1 MEFFSKG
8 GKQRYG
14 LIVDIGSGSVLV
26 GIVHSSKEGSHP
38 SIVWSYREQAPL
50 RKIDT
55 IHQGAKGVMAALVN
69 ACMKADSEGRA
80 ALNAYDAGARLS
92 TMQVAI
98 SAPWSY
104 TVTKSVNYKNEE
116 PFVITREMIEDL
128 LNSAQTTIDQE
139 LKEHETVSN
148 LGLQIITRNTMSLLT
163 NGYRVA
169 DPEGESAISLEL
181 AQATVV
187 AQQYLIDA
195 LLEMHDKL
203 FPTTKMQKMSFILML
218 HSTLRDFV
226 PKSDELCLVDV
237 TYEATEIGIVRDGIL
252 RYSTHIPFGMFSLAR
267 ELAEITNQP
276 LHESFAAVRSAN
288 IESITNGLTEE
299 KAKQVEEMLN
309 TYTNKV
315 SELFHETGD
324 TLSIPKRIALHIDH
338 GAEPFFAKLIKNAA
352 KRATHIE
359 HTLISVSE
367 EMVTKEYREELA
379 KHVGSMCEDT
389 ALAVNAAFFHK
400 DDPGLGFVYH

>member
-1 MEFFSKG
+1 MAFLSKD

-26 GIVHSSKEGSHP
+26 GIVHSRQNDPHP
-38 SIVWSYREQAPL
+38 SIVWSHREQAPL
-50 RKIDT
+50 RKLES
-55 IHQGAKGVMAALVN
+55 IHQSAKGVMAALVN
-69 ACMKADSEGRA
+69 ACMKADSEGRK
-80 ALNAYDAGARLS
+80 ALYEYDKAARLS
-92 TMQVAI
+92 VMQVAI

-104 TVTKSVNYKNEE
+104 TVTKAVSYKSDET
-116 PFVITREMIEDL
+116 FVVTRDMIEDL
-128 LNSAQTTIDQE
+128 LSSAQSTIDQE

-148 LGLQIITRNTMSLLT
+148 LGLKVITRNTMSLLT

-169 DPEGESAISLEL
+169 DPEGENAIALEL

-195 LLEMHDKL
+195 ILEMHDKL
-203 FPTTKMQKMSFILML
+203 FPTTKMQKMSFVLML
-218 HSTLRDFV
+218 HSTLREFL
-226 PKSDELCLVDV
+226 PKADELCLVDV
-237 TYEATEIGIVRDGIL
+237 TYEATEIGIVRDGVL
-252 RYSTHIPFGMFSLAR
+252 KYSTHIPYGIFSLAR
-267 ELAEITNQP
+267 ELAEVTNQP
-276 LHESFAAVRSAN
+276 LHESFGAIKTSN
-288 IESITNGLTEE
+288 IDSITNGISEE
-299 KAKQVEEMLN
+299 NAKKVEEMFI

-338 GAEPFFAKLIKNAA
+338 GAEPFFSKLIANAA
-352 KRATHIE
+352 KRATHVE
-359 HTLISVSE
+359 HTLVSVSE
-367 EMVTKEYREELA
+367 EIVTKEYRTELA

-400 DDPGLGFVYH
+400 EDHGLGFVYH